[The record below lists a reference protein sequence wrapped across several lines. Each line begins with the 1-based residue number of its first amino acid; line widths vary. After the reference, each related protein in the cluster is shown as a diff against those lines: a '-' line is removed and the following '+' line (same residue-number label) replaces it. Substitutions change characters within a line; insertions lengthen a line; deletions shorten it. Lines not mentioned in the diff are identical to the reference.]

1 MQSYR
6 SRSACVLLGLL
17 SLPVIAGNK
26 NGNASNNARPYV
38 EVSYLIAPKQLGDFE
53 LEHSRFDPE

>member
-1 MQSYR
+1 
-6 SRSACVLLGLL
+6 VLLGLL